1 MHEWVNSERSLNKLK
16 EEFLTKM
23 KIKLD
28 LEIRKLKKTKQQQ
41 QKKTKTKENQTAN
54 GIQAWVKET
63 LIYIFLVLLE
73 HSSSVSSFDL
83 GLYEKNTFKC
93 PVKNLH
99 HVPLFLRSLQK

>member
-1 MHEWVNSERSLNKLK
+1 MHEWVNIERSLNKLK

-28 LEIRKLKKTKQQQ
+28 LEMRKLRK
-41 QKKTKTKENQTAN
+41 KENQTAI
-54 GIQAWVKET
+54 GIQTWVEET
-63 LIYIFLVLLE
+63 LMYIFLVLLK

-83 GLYEKNTFKC
+83 EPYEKNTCKC

-99 HVPLFLRSLQK
+99 HVPMFLRSLEK

>member
-1 MHEWVNSERSLNKLK
+1 
-16 EEFLTKM
+16 M

-28 LEIRKLKKTKQQQ
+28 LEIRKLRKE
-41 QKKTKTKENQTAN
+41 ENQTTN
-54 GIQAWVKET
+54 GIQAWVEET
-63 LIYIFLVLLE
+63 LMYIFLYLLE

-99 HVPLFLRSLQK
+99 HVPMFLRSLQN

>member
-1 MHEWVNSERSLNKLK
+1 MREWVNIERSLNKLK

-28 LEIRKLKKTKQQQ
+28 LEIRKLSKD
-41 QKKTKTKENQTAN
+41 ENHTTN
-54 GIQAWVKET
+54 GIQACVEVT
-63 LIYIFLVLLE
+63 LMYIFLVLLE
-73 HSSSVSSFDL
+73 HSSSVSSFDV

-99 HVPLFLRSLQK
+99 HVPMFLRSLQK